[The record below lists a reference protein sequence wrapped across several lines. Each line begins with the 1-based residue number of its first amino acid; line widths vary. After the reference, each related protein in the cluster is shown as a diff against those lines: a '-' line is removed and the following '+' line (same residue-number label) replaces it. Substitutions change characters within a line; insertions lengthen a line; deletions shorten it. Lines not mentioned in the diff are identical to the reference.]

1 MTKALEFS
9 SVEKTHQ
16 GNVRGLNEDAI
27 LSRRDAGVWV
37 VADGMGGHE
46 AGELASQLIV
56 SDIEALP
63 QRAYLSDFVDDVE
76 DALLLV
82 NKKLR
87 AHSIKNLNGLTV
99 GSTVVCLILKERVG
113 VVLWVG
119 DSRLY
124 RFRGGCLELLTKDH
138 SEVQVQVDKGLLTQ
152 EQAEN
157 SAVKNMLSR
166 AIGAFDDVDIDVNAF
181 QINKN
186 DTYLL
191 CSDGLYNEVSITEME
206 KSLRLGNINKV
217 SDMLMKK
224 CLDSEARDNVS
235 FVIVK
240 AD

>member
-1 MTKALEFS
+1 M
-9 SVEKTHQ
+9 
-16 GNVRGLNEDAI
+16 
-27 LSRRDAGVWV
+27 
-37 VADGMGGHE
+37 
-46 AGELASQLIV
+46 
-56 SDIEALP
+56 
-63 QRAYLSDFVDDVE
+63 
-76 DALLLV
+76 
-82 NKKLR
+82 
-87 AHSIKNLNGLTV
+87 
-99 GSTVVCLILKERVG
+99 G

-124 RFRGGCLELLTKDH
+124 RFRGGHLELLTKDH

-166 AIGAFDDVDIDVNAF
+166 AIGAFDDVDVDVNAF
-181 QINKN
+181 QIEKN
-186 DTYLL
+186 DSFLL
-191 CSDGLYNEVSITEME
+191 CSDGLYNEVPITEME